1 MASRYVVEHLTHL
14 GIVAEVCREI
24 GVADWLDEQ
33 EPGNRQQVSV
43 GTATVAMVLN
53 GLGFSNRRLYLVP
66 QFFADKPVEHLLEP
80 GILAEDLNDDCLGRT
95 LDWLYAH
102 DVTRL
107 FAGLA
112 LRARRAFGIEVGRLH
127 ADTTSFAVHG
137 QYALDLPEGF
147 ETPETLKAAAYS
159 AQARAEAGHGANGA
173 DAGAP
178 TVIEITYGYS
188 RDHRADLK
196 QWMLALVTSGEGVP
210 QFLQPLDGNASDKR
224 TLLETV
230 QVLTQQLKASGEA
243 PGVYVADSGLYSAEN
258 MTRLNDAA
266 VRWVSRVPET
276 SSAAQG
282 IVQERIET
290 LEGWQSS
297 ADGTRHWWSR
307 EQPDLAQGRERWIVV
322 RTQEG
327 EERARATVQ
336 RQATR
341 EQQTWEKRLWH
352 LGNQTFAC
360 APDAEAAL
368 AKACQRL
375 PPWFVVAAPVV
386 AQEGY
391 AARGRPRQDASPS
404 PQAWQIQAT
413 LTRDP
418 VALER
423 EALRRAAF
431 VIGTNLLDAGTWPD
445 EAVIALYREQSVVE
459 RGFSF
464 LKDPL
469 FLASSVFVKRPERI
483 MALAFI
489 MTLCLLVY
497 KLAEG
502 RLRQRLA
509 ETGQTVP
516 DQKGKPTARP
526 TLRWLFQCFEGV
538 DLHHTLHPS
547 GMCSTDVLRL
557 TKVHRLVLRLLGP
570 TYEKCYLTFQQTA
583 E

>member
-1 MASRYVVEHLTHL
+1 MASRYVVEHLNHL
-14 GIVAEVCREI
+14 GLVAEICREI
-24 GVADWLDEQ
+24 GVAEWLDQQ

-66 QFFADKPVEHLLEP
+66 QFYADKPVEHLLGP
-80 GILAEDLNDDCLGRT
+80 GIMAEDLNDDCLGRT
-95 LDWLYAH
+95 LDWLHEH

-112 LRARRAFGIEVGRLH
+112 VRARRAFGIEVGRLH

-137 QYALDLPEGF
+137 QYAFDLPEGL
-147 ETPETLKAAAYS
+147 ETPESLKATAS
-159 AQARAEAGHGANGA
+159 SEDTSSE

-178 TVIEITYGYS
+178 TVIEVTYGYS
-188 RDHRADLK
+188 RDHREDLK

-210 QFLQPLDGNASDKR
+210 QFLQPLSGNASDKR
-224 TLLETV
+224 TLLEAV
-230 QVLTQQLKASGEA
+230 QALTQQLRESGET
-243 PGVYVADSGLYSAEN
+243 PGIYVADSGLYSAEN
-258 MTRLNDAA
+258 MTRLNAA
-266 VRWVSRVPET
+266 QVHWVSRVPET
-276 SSAAQG
+276 STAAQA
-282 IVQERIET
+282 IVQERLET
-290 LEGWQSS
+290 LDGWQSS
-297 ADGTRHWWSR
+297 HDGTRHWWSR
-307 EQPDLAQGRERWIVV
+307 EEPDLAQGPERWIVV

-341 EQQTWEKRLWH
+341 EQEAWEKRLWH
-352 LGNQTFAC
+352 LGHQTFAC
-360 APDAEAAL
+360 APDAQAAL
-368 AKACQRL
+368 AKTSQRL
-375 PPWFVVAAPVV
+375 PPGFVVAATVV
-386 AQEGY
+386 AQQGY
-391 AARGRPRQDASPS
+391 AARGRPRKDATPNT
-404 PQAWQIQAT
+404 QGWQIQAT
-413 LTRDP
+413 LSRDP

-431 VIGTNLLDAGTWPD
+431 LVGTNLLDTDAWPD

-483 MALAFI
+483 MALAFV

-497 KLAEG
+497 KLAEV

-509 ETGQTVP
+509 ATGQTVP

-526 TLRWLFQCFEGV
+526 TLRWLFQVFEGI
-538 DLHHTLHPS
+538 DLHHTLHP
-547 GMCSTDVLRL
+547 GGAPVTEVLRL
-557 TKVHRLVLRLLGP
+557 TKVHRLVLHLLGP
-570 TYEKCYLTFQQTA
+570 AYENCYLAFQKTA